1 MNNEK
6 QKYMDRVKMYH
17 GGQRKIEGFGEA
29 HHFREWARLLSI
41 PHGSL
46 HRYLQKGLTIEEV
59 AEVRGIQYPA
69 KMATK

>member
-6 QKYMDRVKMYH
+6 QKYMDRLNKYH
-17 GGQRKIEGFGEA
+17 GDQRKIEGFGEN
-29 HHFREWARLLSI
+29 HHLREWARQLGI

-46 HRYLQKGLTIEEV
+46 HRYLQNGLTIEEV